1 MMLLTRLFFFC
12 VVAVNFT
19 LWSQNDEHFC
29 AQSKTHAKHVGTKTL
44 TAIEEVKA
52 NAYDVH
58 FYDLDLFMTNQS
70 TSISGTASIHGT
82 LLQNLDT
89 ILLEL
94 FPTQVIS
101 ELRVNGIPSNY
112 TRVNSLLKV
121 GINQSQGFDFVI
133 SIDYSGTP
141 PTSVQNPFGGSGVS
155 NATVS
160 TIGNKVTWTVSCPFL
175 AHEWFPCKQILR
187 DKADSSA
194 VRITVPNGLMATSNG
209 TLELTEDLGNG
220 STRFTWKNH
229 HPILYYLICATIAP
243 YTEYV
248 NYAHPINLPGD
259 SIKVQNFIYG
269 NATGISQAQAQ
280 CDLLPSFIELYSDKF
295 GLYPFAD
302 EKYGI
307 SLAPLSGGMEHQTM
321 TTVGVMEKKITTHEL
336 CHEWWGDYVG
346 IASFSDVWLSEG
358 FATYGEYIMLEN
370 FYPTEKAALVNAW
383 HSSVLTAVGGSV
395 WHTDT
400 LNIARIYNSRL
411 TYKKGGAI
419 IHTLRHIFN
428 NDVLFYNALSSFL
441 DVYGDSVA
449 VGLDLKAHLES
460 TTGIDLTA
468 FFEQWYFG
476 EGYPT
481 ISARWNTLGN
491 DVLVEINH
499 TTSMPSS
506 VPFFSIPLELSF
518 SRNGMPDTIVR
529 VNISDNSDQF
539 YLSALGSVTSLS
551 AIDPNNWIINKTG
564 TIVQDPTFTA
574 SIESVDEADTWKVY
588 PNPSADEINIAWSEG
603 ECTLNIMDACGKT
616 IQKVDQPTSSPVK
629 ISGLTNGMYIVEIIS
644 TQGTRKQ
651 RRILSL

>member
-1 MMLLTRLFFFC
+1 MLMSRLFSFC
-12 VVAVNFT
+12 FLLVSFT
-19 LWSQNDEHFC
+19 LWGQEDVHFC
-29 AQSKTHAKHVGTKTL
+29 AQSKMHSKHAGTKTL
-44 TAIEEVKA
+44 TVIEEAKA

-58 FYDLDLFMTNQS
+58 YYDLDVNMTNQS
-70 TSISGTASIHGT
+70 TMISGTASIHGT

-89 ILLEL
+89 VLLEL

-101 ELRVNGIPSNY
+101 ELRVNGVPSNY

-121 GINQSQGFDFVI
+121 GINQAQGSNFII
-133 SIDYSGTP
+133 SVTYSGTP

-194 VRITVPNGLMATSNG
+194 VRITVPNGLIATSNG

-229 HPILYYLICATIAP
+229 HPILYYLICATVAP

-248 NYAHPINLPGD
+248 NYAYPINLPGD
-259 SIKVQNFIYG
+259 SIKIQNFIYG
-269 NATGISQAQAQ
+269 NATGLSQAQAQ
-280 CDLLPSFIELYSDKF
+280 CDLLPDFLELYSEKF
-295 GLYPFAD
+295 GPYPFSD

-321 TTVGVMEKKITTHEL
+321 TTVGVIEKKITTHEL
-336 CHEWWGDYVG
+336 CHQWWGDYVG
-346 IASFSDVWLSEG
+346 IGSFSDVWLSEG
-358 FATYGEYIMLEN
+358 FATYGEYVMLEN
-370 FYPTEKAALVNAW
+370 FYPAEKSALVNAW
-383 HSSVLTAVGGSV
+383 HSSVLTAAGGSI

-419 IHTLRHIFN
+419 IHTLRHLI
-428 NDVLFYNALSSFL
+428 NDDDLFYSALRSFL
-441 DVYGDSVA
+441 DQYGNSVA
-449 VGLDLKAHLES
+449 VGLDLKAHLEA
-460 TTGIDLTA
+460 TTGLDLTP

-481 ISARWNTLGN
+481 LSARWNSLGN

-499 TTSMPSS
+499 TTSMPTS
-506 VPFFSIPLELSF
+506 VPYFSIPLELRFVRS
-518 SRNGMPDTIVR
+518 GMSDTIVR
-529 VNISDNSDQF
+529 VNITDNSDQF
-539 YLSALGSVTSLS
+539 YLSDLGMVTSLS

-574 SIESVDEADTWKVY
+574 STESLTVDETWKVY
-588 PNPSADEINIAWSEG
+588 PNPSTDEITISWTEG
-603 ECTLNIMDACGKT
+603 KYTLQIMDAFGKT
-616 IQKVDQPTSSPVK
+616 IQMIDQPSISPIKV
-629 ISGLTNGMYIVEIIS
+629 SGLKIGMYIVEIIS
-644 TQGTRKQ
+644 ENGTRKQ

>member
-1 MMLLTRLFFFC
+1 MLMSRLFSFC
-12 VVAVNFT
+12 FLLVSFT
-19 LWSQNDEHFC
+19 LWGQEDVHFC
-29 AQSKTHAKHVGTKTL
+29 AQSKMHSKHAGTKTL
-44 TAIEEVKA
+44 TVIEEAKA

-58 FYDLDLFMTNQS
+58 YYDLDVNMTNQS
-70 TSISGTASIHGT
+70 TMISGTASIHGT

-89 ILLEL
+89 VLLEL

-101 ELRVNGIPSNY
+101 ELRVNGVPSNY

-121 GINQSQGFDFVI
+121 GINQAQGSNFII
-133 SIDYSGTP
+133 SVTYSGTP

-194 VRITVPNGLMATSNG
+194 VRITVPNGLIATSNG

-229 HPILYYLICATIAP
+229 HPILYYLICATVAP

-248 NYAHPINLPGD
+248 NYAYPINLLGD
-259 SIKVQNFIYG
+259 SIKIQNFIYG
-269 NATGISQAQAQ
+269 NATGLSQAQAQ
-280 CDLLPSFIELYSDKF
+280 CDLLPDFLELYSEKF
-295 GLYPFAD
+295 GPYPFSD

-336 CHEWWGDYVG
+336 CHQWWGDYVG
-346 IASFSDVWLSEG
+346 IGSFSDVWLSEG
-358 FATYGEYIMLEN
+358 FATYGEYVMLEN
-370 FYPTEKAALVNAW
+370 FYPAEKSALVNAW
-383 HSSVLTAVGGSV
+383 HSSVLTAAGGSI

-419 IHTLRHIFN
+419 IHTLRHLI
-428 NDVLFYNALSSFL
+428 NDDDLFYSALRSFL
-441 DVYGDSVA
+441 DQYGNSVA
-449 VGLDLKAHLES
+449 VGLDLKAHLEA
-460 TTGIDLTA
+460 TTGLDLTP

-481 ISARWNTLGN
+481 LSARWNSLGN

-499 TTSMPSS
+499 TTSMPTS
-506 VPFFSIPLELSF
+506 VPYFSIPLELRFVRS
-518 SRNGMPDTIVR
+518 GMSDTIVR
-529 VNISDNSDQF
+529 VNITDNSDQF
-539 YLSALGSVTSLS
+539 YLSDLGMVTSLS

-574 SIESVDEADTWKVY
+574 STESLTVDETWKVY
-588 PNPSADEINIAWSEG
+588 PNPSTDEITISWTEG
-603 ECTLNIMDACGKT
+603 KYTLQIMDAFGKT
-616 IQKVDQPTSSPVK
+616 IQMIDQPSISPIKV
-629 ISGLTNGMYIVEIIS
+629 SGLKSGMYIVEIIS
-644 TQGTRKQ
+644 ENGTRKQ

>member
-1 MMLLTRLFFFC
+1 M
-12 VVAVNFT
+12 
-19 LWSQNDEHFC
+19 H
-29 AQSKTHAKHVGTKTL
+29 SKHAGSKTL
-44 TAIEEVKA
+44 TVIEEAKA

-58 FYDLDLFMTNQS
+58 YYDLDVNMTNQS
-70 TSISGTASIHGT
+70 TLISGTASIHGT

-89 ILLEL
+89 VLLEL

-121 GINQSQGFDFVI
+121 GINQAQGSNFII
-133 SIDYSGTP
+133 SVTYSGTP

-194 VRITVPNGLMATSNG
+194 VRITVPNGLIATSNG
-209 TLELTEDLGNG
+209 TLEQTEDLGNS

-229 HPILYYLICATIAP
+229 HPILYYLICATVAP

-248 NYAHPINLPGD
+248 NYAYPINLPGD
-259 SIKVQNFIYG
+259 SIKIQNFIYG

-280 CDLLPSFIELYSDKF
+280 CDLLPDFLELYSEKF
-295 GLYPFAD
+295 GSYPFSD

-336 CHEWWGDYVG
+336 CHQWWGDYVG

-358 FATYGEYIMLEN
+358 FATYGEYVMLEN
-370 FYPTEKAALVNAW
+370 FYPAETAALVNAW
-383 HSSVLTAVGGSV
+383 HSSVLTAAGGSV

-419 IHTLRHIFN
+419 IHTLRHLI
-428 NDVLFYNALSSFL
+428 NDDDLFYSALRSFL
-441 DVYGDSVA
+441 SQYGNSVA
-449 VGLDLKAHLES
+449 VGLDLKTHLEAN
-460 TTGIDLTA
+460 TGLDLTP

-481 ISARWNTLGN
+481 LSARWNSLGN

-506 VPFFSIPLELSF
+506 VPFFSIPLELRF
-518 SRNGMPDTIVR
+518 ARNGMPDTIVR
-529 VNISDNSDQF
+529 VTITDNSDQF
-539 YLSALGSVTSLS
+539 YLSGLGTVTSLS

-574 SIESVDEADTWKVY
+574 STESVDVDETWKVY
-588 PNPSADEINIAWSEG
+588 PNPSANEITISWTEG
-603 ECTLNIMDACGKT
+603 ECTLQIMDAFGKT
-616 IQKVDQPTSSPVK
+616 VQIIGQPSASPLKV
-629 ISGLTNGMYIVEIIS
+629 SGLKSGMYIVEIIS
-644 TQGTRKQ
+644 EKGTRKQ

>member
-1 MMLLTRLFFFC
+1 MKPFFAFITSFLSFIAWNQEVEYAC
-12 VVAVNFT
+12 SEA
-19 LWSQNDEHFC
+19 
-29 AQSKTHAKHVGTKTL
+29 KIHAKQNGIKTL
-44 TAIEEVKA
+44 TALEEVKA

-58 FYDLDLFMTNQS
+58 FYSLDLNMTNQS
-70 TSISGTASIHGT
+70 TLLSGTAEIHGT
-82 LLQNLDT
+82 IVQNLDT

-101 ELRVNGIPSNY
+101 QLRLNGVPSPY
-112 TRVNSLLKV
+112 SRVNSLLKIGV
-121 GINQSQGFDFVI
+121 NQSVGSSFVI
-133 SIDYSGTP
+133 SVDYSGTP

-194 VRITVPNGLMATSNG
+194 VRITVPNGLIATSNG
-209 TLELTEDLGNG
+209 TLEQTEDLGNG
-220 STRFTWKNH
+220 ATRFTWKNH
-229 HPILYYLICATIAP
+229 HPILYYLICATVAP

-259 SIKVQNFIYG
+259 SIKIQNFIYG
-269 NATGISQAQAQ
+269 NATGISQAEAQ
-280 CDLLPSFIELYSDKF
+280 CDLLPGFMELYSDKF
-295 GLYPFAD
+295 GLYPFSD

-336 CHEWWGDYVG
+336 CHQWWGDHVG

-370 FYPTEKAALVNAW
+370 FYPTETIALVNAW
-383 HSSVLTAVGGSV
+383 HSSVLTAAGGSI

-419 IHTLRHIFN
+419 IHTLRHLIN
-428 NDVLFYNALSSFL
+428 NDSLFYASLRSFL
-441 DVYGDSVA
+441 NTYGDSVA
-449 VGLDLKAHLES
+449 VGLDLKVHLEAS
-460 TTGIDLTA
+460 TGIDLTP

-481 ISARWNTLGN
+481 ISARWNSVGN

-499 TTSMPSS
+499 TTSMPAS
-506 VPFFSIPLELSF
+506 VPYFSIPLELRF
-518 SRNGMPDTIVR
+518 ARNGLADTIVR
-529 VNISDNSDQF
+529 VNMTDNSDQF
-539 YLSALGSVTSLS
+539 YLSGMGSVSTLS
-551 AIDPNNWIINKTG
+551 SIDPNNWIINKNG

-574 SIESVDEADTWKVY
+574 AVETMVDEDSWTVY
-588 PNPSADEINIAWSEG
+588 PNPSSDEIAISWTDGA
-603 ECTLNIMDACGKT
+603 CTLRIMDSRGQLVQVIHQT
-616 IQKVDQPTSSPVK
+616 TENPMK
-629 ISGLTNGMYIVEIIS
+629 ISGLKSGMYIIEIS
-644 TQGTRKQ
+644 TANGARSQ
-651 RRILSL
+651 RRIISL

>member
-1 MMLLTRLFFFC
+1 MSLTKLFCLF
-12 VVAVNFT
+12 AVLITFT
-19 LWSQNDEHFC
+19 LWSQNEEHFC
-29 AQSKTHAKHVGTKTL
+29 AQSKMHSKHVGSKTL
-44 TAIEEVKA
+44 TAIEEAKA
-52 NAYDVH
+52 NAYDVYY
-58 FYDLDLFMTNQS
+58 YDLDVNMTNQS
-70 TSISGTASIHGT
+70 TSISGTVSIHGT
-82 LLQNLDT
+82 LLENLDT
-89 ILLEL
+89 VLLEL
-94 FPTQVIS
+94 FPTQIIS
-101 ELRVNGIPSNY
+101 ELRVNGVPSNY

-121 GINQSQGFDFVI
+121 GINQAQGSNFIITVT
-133 SIDYSGTP
+133 YSGTP

-194 VRITVPNGLMATSNG
+194 VRITVPNGLIATSNG
-209 TLELTEDLGNG
+209 TLEQTEDLGNG

-229 HPILYYLICATIAP
+229 HPILYYLICATVAP

-248 NYAHPINLPGD
+248 KFAHPINLPDD
-259 SIKVQNFIYG
+259 SIKIQNFIYG
-269 NATGISQAQAQ
+269 NAAGISQAQAQ
-280 CDLLPSFIELYSDKF
+280 CDLLPGFVELYSDKF
-295 GLYPFAD
+295 GLYPFSD

-336 CHEWWGDYVG
+336 CHQWWGDHVG

-370 FYPTEKAALVNAW
+370 FYPAETAALVNAW
-383 HSSVLTAVGGSV
+383 HSSVLTAVGGSI

-419 IHTLRHIFN
+419 IHTLRHIIN
-428 NDVLFYNALSSFL
+428 NDALFYASLRSFL
-441 DVYGDSVA
+441 STYGDSVA
-449 VGLDLKAHLES
+449 VGLDLKAHLEA
-460 TTGIDLTA
+460 TTGIDLTP

-481 ISARWNTLGN
+481 LSARWNALGN

-506 VPFFSIPLELSF
+506 VPFFSIPLELRF
-518 SRNGMPDTIVR
+518 ARNGMSDTIVR
-529 VNISDNSDQF
+529 VTITDNSDQF
-539 YLSALGSVTSLS
+539 YLSGMGTVTSLS

-564 TIVQDPTFTA
+564 TIVQDPTFSA
-574 SIESVDEADTWKVY
+574 STELVDEDELWKVY
-588 PNPSADEINIAWSEG
+588 PNPSADEITISWAAG
-603 ECTLNIMDACGKT
+603 ECTLQIMDAFGKT
-616 IQKVDQPTSSPVK
+616 VQIIDQPSTSPIKV
-629 ISGLTNGMYIVEIIS
+629 SGLKSGMYIVEIIS
-644 TQGTRKQ
+644 EKGTRKQ

>member
-1 MMLLTRLFFFC
+1 MNSLKIILCASSVL
-12 VVAVNFT
+12 VNAM
-19 LWSQNDEHFC
+19 LWSQEEVHFC
-29 AQSKTHAKHVGTKTL
+29 AQEKMHAKHSGIKTL
-44 TAIEEVKA
+44 SVTEEAKA

-58 FYDLDLFMTNQS
+58 FYGLDLNMTNQS
-70 TSISGTASIHGT
+70 TLLSGTATIQGT

-101 ELRVNGIPSNY
+101 ELRVNGVPSNFS
-112 TRVNSLLKV
+112 RVNSLLKV

-133 SIDYSGTP
+133 SVDYSGTP

-194 VRITVPNGLMATSNG
+194 VRITVPNGLIATSNG
-209 TLELTEDLGNG
+209 TLEQTEVLGNG
-220 STRFTWKNH
+220 TTRFTWKNH

-248 NYAHPINLPGD
+248 KFAHPINLPGD
-259 SIKVQNFIYG
+259 SIKIQNFIYG

-280 CDLLPSFIELYSDKF
+280 CDLLPGFVELYSDKF
-295 GLYPFAD
+295 GLYPFSD

-307 SLAPLSGGMEHQTM
+307 STAPLSGGMEHQTM

-336 CHEWWGDYVG
+336 CHQWWGDHVG

-358 FATYGEYIMLEN
+358 FATYGEYVMLEN
-370 FYPTEKAALVNAW
+370 FYPAETAALVNAW
-383 HSSVLTAVGGSV
+383 HSSVFTAAGGSI

-419 IHTLRHIFN
+419 IHTLRHII
-428 NDVLFYNALSSFL
+428 NDDSLFYASLRSFL
-441 DVYGDSVA
+441 NTFGDSVA
-449 VGLDLKAHLES
+449 VGLDLKAHLEAS
-460 TTGIDLTA
+460 TEIDLTP

-481 ISARWNTLGN
+481 ISARWNSVGN
-491 DVLVEINH
+491 DVLLEINH
-499 TTSMPSS
+499 TTSMPTS
-506 VPFFSIPLELSF
+506 VPYFSIPLELRF
-518 SRNGMPDTIVR
+518 TRNGLSDTVVR
-529 VNISDNSDQF
+529 VNITGNSDQF
-539 YLSALGSVTSLS
+539 FLSGMGQATGLS
-551 AIDPNNWIINKTG
+551 AIDPNNWIINKNG

-574 SIESVDEADTWKVY
+574 SIGTIADENAWAVY
-588 PNPSADEINIAWSEG
+588 PNPSSDEITISWTDG
-603 ECTLNIMDACGKT
+603 TYTLRIMDSRGQLVQS
-616 IQKVDQPTSSPVK
+616 IDQPTENPMK
-629 ISGLTNGMYIVEIIS
+629 ISGLKSGMYIIEITTANGARS
-644 TQGTRKQ
+644 Q
-651 RRILSL
+651 RRIISL

>member
-1 MMLLTRLFFFC
+1 MKPFLALITSFLSFIAWNQE
-12 VVAVNFT
+12 V
-19 LWSQNDEHFC
+19 EHAC
-29 AQSKTHAKHVGTKTL
+29 SEAKIHAKQNGIKTL
-44 TAIEEVKA
+44 TALEEVKA

-58 FYDLDLFMTNQS
+58 FYSLDLNMTNQS
-70 TSISGTASIHGT
+70 TLLSGTAEIHGT
-82 LLQNLDT
+82 IVQNLDT

-94 FPTQVIS
+94 FPSQTITQ
-101 ELRVNGIPSNY
+101 LRLNGVPSTY
-112 TRVNSLLKV
+112 SRVNSLLKIGV
-121 GINQSQGFDFVI
+121 NQSVGSSFVI
-133 SIDYSGTP
+133 SVDYSGTP

-194 VRITVPNGLMATSNG
+194 VRITVPNGLIATSNG
-209 TLELTEDLGNG
+209 ILEQTEDLGNG
-220 STRFTWKNH
+220 FTRFTWKNH
-229 HPILYYLICATIAP
+229 HPILYYLICATVAP

-259 SIKVQNFIYG
+259 SIKIQNFIYG
-269 NATGISQAQAQ
+269 NATGISQAEAQ
-280 CDLLPSFIELYSDKF
+280 CDLLPGFIELYSDKF
-295 GLYPFAD
+295 GLYPFSD

-336 CHEWWGDYVG
+336 CHQWWGDYVG

-370 FYPTEKAALVNAW
+370 FYPTETTALVNAW
-383 HSSVLTAVGGSV
+383 HSSVLTAVGGSI

-419 IHTLRHIFN
+419 IHTLRHLIN
-428 NDVLFYNALSSFL
+428 NDSLFYASLRSFL
-441 DVYGDSVA
+441 SAYGDSVA
-449 VGLDLKAHLES
+449 VGLDLKAHLEAS
-460 TTGIDLTA
+460 TGIDLTP

-481 ISARWNTLGN
+481 ISARWNSVGN

-499 TTSMPSS
+499 TTSMPAS
-506 VPFFSIPLELSF
+506 VPYFSIPLELRF
-518 SRNGMPDTIVR
+518 VRNGLADTIVR
-529 VNISDNSDQF
+529 VNLADNSDQF
-539 YLSALGSVTSLS
+539 FLSGMGSVSALST
-551 AIDPNNWIINKTG
+551 IDPNNWIINKNG

-574 SIESVDEADTWKVY
+574 AVETMVDEDSWTVY
-588 PNPSADEINIAWSEG
+588 PNPSSDEITITWKDGA
-603 ECTLNIMDACGKT
+603 CTLRIMDSRGQLIQT
-616 IQKVDQPTSSPVK
+616 IDQATENPMK
-629 ISGLTNGMYIVEIIS
+629 ISGLKSGVYIIEIS
-644 TQGTRKQ
+644 TANGARSQ